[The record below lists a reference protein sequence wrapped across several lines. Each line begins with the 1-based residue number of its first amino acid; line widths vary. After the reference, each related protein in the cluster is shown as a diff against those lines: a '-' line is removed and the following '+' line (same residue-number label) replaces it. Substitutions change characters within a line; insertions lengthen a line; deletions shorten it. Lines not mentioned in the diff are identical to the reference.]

1 MTFIKWSLSF
11 LAGLLFVVASGCAT
25 GPEWQRTTGEEEV
38 HDEAGYSVTLPAGWF
53 WMRKDANSPMIAT
66 HDGPDL
72 QAIRVFHRDHGKA
85 FPNIGQ
91 ASSPEMQPRELAE
104 LFVAEVRKEHGF
116 GSLEVLENA
125 PAEFGGAA
133 GFRIKVEWRDE
144 GGVRYHGLV
153 YGCATEEGF
162 YVMYYHAPRLHYY
175 AASEPLFESA
185 VDSFHF
191 VS

>member
-1 MTFIKWSLSF
+1 MTFIKRR
-11 LAGLLFVVASGCAT
+11 LLFFATLVAAMASGCAT
-25 GPEWQRTTGEEEV
+25 GPEWQRTTGGEEV
-38 HDEAGYSVTLPAGWF
+38 HHEAGYSVTLPAGWF
-53 WMRKDANSPMIAT
+53 WMRKDASSPMIAT

-91 ASSPEMQPRELAE
+91 VSSPDMQPRELAE
-104 LFVAEVRKEHGF
+104 LFVAEVRRERGL

-133 GFRIKVEWRDE
+133 GFRIKVGWRDE

-153 YGCATEEGF
+153 YGCATDDGF

-185 VDSFHF
+185 VVSFQF